1 MIAAGGRFTTLLP
14 SDAEKP
20 THQYQ
25 INRPTIAQ
33 RYYGRLRY
41 ALP

>member
-20 THQYQ
+20 AHILRHQPVHDDTESHNL
-25 INRPTIAQ
+25 NR
-33 RYYGRLRY
+33 RSE
-41 ALP
+41 